1 MAYVLS
7 LLPYLACPLGMG
19 LMMWLMMRG
28 NTGQTPGAAPLPEAA
43 SDARPDGRLAALQRE
58 RATGDAQIAAAGR
71 SQVGHDRDTM
81 ETASA
86 GSRS

>member
-7 LLPYLACPLGMG
+7 LLPYLACPLSMS
-19 LMMWLMMRG
+19 LMMCLMVRG
-28 NTGQTPGAAPLPEAA
+28 NTGQTPGAAPMPDAA
-43 SDARPDGRLAALQRE
+43 SDGRLAALQRE
-58 RATGDAQIAAAGR
+58 LATVDAQIAAAGR
-71 SQVGHDRDTM
+71 SQVGRDRDTM